1 MRKTLLAFVCL
12 ATTQSFGQARMV
24 INNNAWLRIDNG
36 ACVVLENG
44 AANALTVA
52 GTGANVRSEG
62 ETNRIRWQIGANT
75 GSYVLPWT
83 NSAGVKIPL
92 TYQITGAGSAA
103 GSIVFATYAGPSWDN
118 FVYRPS
124 DVTHMNNYFTGLP
137 NNSNNA
143 VDRFWIMDPSA
154 AGFAYATKP
163 GVSISFVLTLTEVLP
178 GNTAN
183 LGTTAVPVAAQRF
196 NNTSNIWGDLL
207 PTGTFAAN
215 TPAAGFSTVSGV
227 VVNGANN
234 FRSWTLSNPS
244 QPLPIELISF
254 RARCEQ
260 SQVIVEWTTATERN
274 NDYFAVE
281 KSRDGNDWQ
290 VIGIVDGAGN
300 SLEAINYMLVDPEP
314 TSQAMYRLSQT
325 DFDGTTTT
333 SDVVVGGCEV
343 TGGIEIVTA
352 WDDGHDVNVIVSSSN
367 EGLHDVYLLDT
378 QGKVLIQ
385 QNSVSIY
392 NGITHLRLPK
402 NTIASGVYV
411 VRLQNGQDMLS
422 RKVLLY

>member
-12 ATTQSFGQARMV
+12 ATTQSFGQARLV
-24 INNNAWLRIDNG
+24 VNNNAWLRIDNG

-62 ETNRIRWQIGANT
+62 EANRIRWQIGSNT
-75 GSYVLPWT
+75 GTYVLPWT
-83 NSAGVKIPL
+83 NPAGTKIPL
-92 TYQITGAGSAA
+92 TYQVTAAGSAA
-103 GSIVFATYAGPSWDN
+103 GSIVFSTYAGPTWDN
-118 FVYRPS
+118 NTYRPT
-124 DVTHMNNYFTGLP
+124 DVTHMNNYFTGAA
-137 NNSNNA
+137 NSSQV

-163 GVSISFVLTLTEVLP
+163 GVSITFVYPQTEVLV
-178 GNTAN
+178 GNTIT
-183 LGTTAVPVAAQRF
+183 GTTPLGAQRF
-196 NNTSNIWGDLL
+196 NNSAGNIWGDLL
-207 PTGTFAAN
+207 PIGVFAAN
-215 TPAAGFSTVSGV
+215 VPAAGLNTVSAAA
-227 VVNGANN
+227 VNGANN